1 MSESLTP
8 AYSPSPQPSPACGRG
23 SAPQAKQIDGGEH
36 ERNAQTDRLAWRCR
50 RGLLELDLWLGGFL
64 ATSRATLQPDEL
76 AAFERLLALSDMH
89 ILDMLNGLLPTDDIA
104 LQALLKRIQ
113 HYQVPNRDPGDE

>member
-23 SAPQAKQIDGGEH
+23 S

-64 ATSRATLQPDEL
+64 AASRDTLQPDEV
-76 AAFERLLALSDMH
+76 AAFERLLALSDMQ
-89 ILDMLNGLLPTDDIA
+89 ILDMLHGSLSTEDSA
-104 LQALLKRIQ
+104 MRALLSRLRDFR
-113 HYQVPNRDPGDE
+113 VSNRDPGDEQNSHPEF

>member
-1 MSESLTP
+1 MSL
-8 AYSPSPQPSPACGRG
+8 PQPSPFRQTC
-23 SAPQAKQIDGGEH
+23 S
-36 ERNAQTDRLAWRCR
+36 ERDVQTERLAWRCR

-64 ATSRATLQPDEL
+64 AASRATLQPDEV
-76 AAFERLLALSDMH
+76 AAFERLLALSDMR
-89 ILDMLNGLLPTDDIA
+89 ILDMLNGLLPTDDAA